1 MSIDTV
7 PTAKDLLVI
16 MDQVWASYLD
26 PDGLDPLV
34 PVDEGTVTS
43 DIRAWVEITG
53 SWEGH
58 VLVTCSWAQAR
69 NLAAAFLGM
78 GVDEV
83 PAEEDVADVLGE
95 MANIVGGNVKS
106 MLPSGS
112 TLSTPSFVD
121 QGDGPVPAPG
131 VVLVAE
137 LVGEWR
143 NESLSVGM
151 WQSRSEGMG
160 VAA

>member
-34 PVDEGTVTS
+34 LVDDQADASE
-43 DIRAWVEITG
+43 IRAWVAITG

-58 VLVTCSWAQAR
+58 VLVSCSQAQAR
-69 NLAAAFLGM
+69 NLTAAFLGM
-78 GVDEV
+78 SADEV
-83 PAEEDVADVLGE
+83 AEEDVADVLGE
-95 MANIVGGNVKS
+95 LANIVGGNVKS
-106 MLPSGS
+106 MLPSGCN
-112 TLSTPSFVD
+112 LSTPSYMD
-121 QGDGPVPAPG
+121 EGAGPVPAPG
-131 VVLVAE
+131 AELVAE
-137 LVGEWR
+137 LVGRWR
-143 NESLSVGM
+143 DESLSVGM
-151 WQSRSEGMG
+151 WQSRSVDME

>member
-1 MSIDTV
+1 MSIDMV

-34 PVDEGTVTS
+34 LVDDRAVTG
-43 DIRAWVEITG
+43 DIRAWVAITG

-58 VLVTCSWAQAR
+58 VLVTCSRAQAR

-83 PAEEDVADVLGE
+83 PGEDVADVLGE
-95 MANIVGGNVKS
+95 LANIVGGNVKS
-106 MLPSGS
+106 MLPPGC
-112 TLSTPSFVD
+112 TLSTPSYVD
-121 QGDGPVPAPG
+121 DGEGPVPAPG
-131 VVLVAE
+131 ADLVAE
-137 LVGEWR
+137 LVGRWR
-143 NESLSVGM
+143 DESLSVGM
-151 WQSRSEGMG
+151 WHSRSVGME